1 MFPDPNCWFITSFR
15 IDKHIQK
22 YFSFFFFACLYLQ
35 SIYRSLWFVVHH
47 CLCNL
52 YDACVLVYTVF
63 FVWTFFVVLFVSF
76 HRAFYAHFGV
86 VVVCWWQP
94 NDKSIVLFH
103 FLLSQR
109 QHKNINFV
117 NLSVRAHTST
127 SDVSYFWYIHQHCK
141 VVISFSFGTQKI
153 SRKSE
158 FEVVITSWCD
168 WWGLFC
174 IIYSVFWRAE
184 EESLY

>member
-52 YDACVLVYTVF
+52 YDACVLAYTVF
-63 FVWTFFVVLFVSF
+63 FVWTFFVLFVSF

-103 FLLSQR
+103 FLFISATAQKY
-109 QHKNINFV
+109 QFCEPVSSCAYKHVWCFV
-117 NLSVRAHTST
+117 FL
-127 SDVSYFWYIHQHCK
+127 
-141 VVISFSFGTQKI
+141 
-153 SRKSE
+153 
-158 FEVVITSWCD
+158 
-168 WWGLFC
+168 
-174 IIYSVFWRAE
+174 IYSSALQSGYFF
-184 EESLY
+184 

>member
-22 YFSFFFFACLYLQ
+22 YFSFFSLLVFIYSL
-35 SIYRSLWFVVHH
+35 SIVRCDSLFI
-47 CLCNL
+47 
-52 YDACVLVYTVF
+52 TVF
-63 FVWTFFVVLFVSF
+63 VICMMRVFWYILCSLFGRFLLFCSFPFIVHSMLILVLLLYVDDSQMISQLFYFIFF
-76 HRAFYAHFGV
+76 
-86 VVVCWWQP
+86 
-94 NDKSIVLFH
+94 
-103 FLLSQR
+103 LSQR